1 MQRISG
7 KFHLVYQ
14 VKVLGV
20 KLKVT
25 VLPSQGNLHFIYL
38 LSALVKD
45 DGGGGFQRDSQA
57 DC

>member
-20 KLKVT
+20 KLRVT
-25 VLPSQGNLHFIYL
+25 VLPSQGNLHFVYL

-45 DGGGGFQRDSQA
+45 DGGTGFLHDSQA